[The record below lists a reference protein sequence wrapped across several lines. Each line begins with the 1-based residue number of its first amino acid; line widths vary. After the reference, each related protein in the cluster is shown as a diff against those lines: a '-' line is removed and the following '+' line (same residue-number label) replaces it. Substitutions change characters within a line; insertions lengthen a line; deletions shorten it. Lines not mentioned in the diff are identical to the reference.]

1 VTFFLGSCFI
11 ERMDSGERL
20 RARRK
25 ERERDE
31 EGDNKRARLS
41 KIQFFT
47 LHTKEISNSKSV
59 PARRRKKRTGGKRR
73 NEMVREKHKSAR
85 ENAHPSA
92 AAAERGQAAEK
103 SSSGW

>member
-25 ERERDE
+25 ERERE
-31 EGDNKRARLS
+31 TRKETTNARASQKSNFSLS
-41 KIQFFT
+41 IRKKT
-47 LHTKEISNSKSV
+47 NSKSV

-73 NEMVREKHKSAR
+73 NETVREKHKSAR

>member
-25 ERERDE
+25 ERERE
-31 EGDNKRARLS
+31 TRKETTNARASQKSNFSLS
-41 KIQFFT
+41 IRK
-47 LHTKEISNSKSV
+47 KSNSKSV
-59 PARRRKKRTGGKRR
+59 PARRRTGGKRR
-73 NEMVREKHKSAR
+73 NEMVREKYKSAR